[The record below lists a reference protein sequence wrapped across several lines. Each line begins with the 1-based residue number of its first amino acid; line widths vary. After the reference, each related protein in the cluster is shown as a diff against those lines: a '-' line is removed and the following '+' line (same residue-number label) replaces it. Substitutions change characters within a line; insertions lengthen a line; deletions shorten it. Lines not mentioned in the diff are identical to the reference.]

1 MLREKKRDGSGVT
14 TVADSS
20 EVDGFV
26 VGQESAAVR
35 GRGASRQQKFNVME
49 VRALLRLDRGEKQ
62 RKKLEYVSEHYF
74 LNLKLEIRSEL

>member
-35 GRGASRQQKFNVME
+35 VVVLVDN
-49 VRALLRLDRGEKQ
+49 
-62 RKKLEYVSEHYF
+62 
-74 LNLKLEIRSEL
+74 RSSL